1 MIFCLHLWQAS
12 LTSPDDSDRYC
23 HIPHNLESQL
33 MPFQRDGIKFALKH
47 GGRALVGDEMG
58 LGKTVQVSEG
68 DGVITGIN
76 SWPAERCK
84 QRSNRY

>member
-1 MIFCLHLWQAS
+1 
-12 LTSPDDSDRYC
+12 
-23 HIPHNLESQL
+23 